1 MSSNSASGIINVE
14 RESAFRGSYK
24 RVAEVTSSYA
34 EWRYWW
40 LLFALL
46 LLMYLGNV
54 CYLSLEQ
61 GEEVI
66 IAGVARTMLESG
78 DYFVPRLNGQIFLE
92 YPPLYYYLE
101 CLSFRWF
108 GFTAFAA
115 KLPSI

>member
-78 DYFVPRLNGQIFLE
+78 D
-92 YPPLYYYLE
+92 
-101 CLSFRWF
+101 
-108 GFTAFAA
+108 
-115 KLPSI
+115 

>member
-61 GEEVI
+61 GE
-66 IAGVARTMLESG
+66 
-78 DYFVPRLNGQIFLE
+78 
-92 YPPLYYYLE
+92 
-101 CLSFRWF
+101 
-108 GFTAFAA
+108 
-115 KLPSI
+115 